1 MEAEVVRMA
10 AKLFNGDDDTV
21 GTMTSGI
28 YLQWLLIQIEIRL

>member
-21 GTMTSGI
+21 GTMTSGNI
-28 YLQWLLIQIEIRL
+28 LHWLPIQTEMWL